1 MQPAEKGNLKM
12 LEVVQAAGIP
22 SELL

>member
-1 MQPAEKGNLKM
+1 MHPAEKGNLKM